1 MHLSATTEIQF
12 QSPTEVELFSSYKY
26 GSDYKN
32 SVTAYLKIWLYRQ
45 PGLLKM
51 GSRKYGAYPSSL
63 GRKGKEKRKKHPTSS
78 IAGLNTRRHTSN
90 IICHGTTFTYKL
102 MLKVEGKTRD
112 IYVEDNGKS
121 LHYRVK
127 YMVMSMAQFWNAGI
141 SEFLNIRIFIQML
154 T

>member
-1 MHLSATTEIQF
+1 
-12 QSPTEVELFSSYKY
+12 
-26 GSDYKN
+26 
-32 SVTAYLKIWLYRQ
+32 
-45 PGLLKM
+45 
-51 GSRKYGAYPSSL
+51 
-63 GRKGKEKRKKHPTSS
+63 
-78 IAGLNTRRHTSN
+78 
-90 IICHGTTFTYKL
+90 

-154 T
+154 TWKFVAFKKKKNLIQFEVDDVIIECVMSIFFLKHLFPNK